1 MTKLFHGLLMIG
13 VVIYAPYS
21 YAKTLTPQDVLQSSI
36 MHFPEIQASR
46 ARIEVARG
54 KTQEARGAYDAQLE
68 GSTKARVD
76 GYYDGD
82 YNELKV
88 VKPIRP
94 FGMEVYTGYRNGTGE
109 FPVYDSY
116 YETTDTGE
124 ISLGAVVSLLR
135 DRRIDAERFGIR
147 EAEIEEAVA
156 RQNLML
162 DKIKVQHA
170 ALKAYADWLAAGLK
184 LSISDDLLDIAQK
197 RQKILEEKAKHGE
210 VAKIVLTENRQS
222 IIKREA
228 AMNEATMTFEQ
239 RSADLSLYLRDEA
252 GKPSMPLKNQL
263 PERFAPLDIPVV
275 DDPENDAV
283 TILRN
288 RPEIVLLDQYMDKQR
303 NKMAISRNALLP
315 RLDLEV
321 KVASDQ
327 GDGPDRLT
335 EDEAIGQIKLK
346 VPLQNNTGYGKVR
359 QADAELRALEKDREL
374 MIDKLEVELGNM
386 LTYVQTLSENLSLY
400 EKEASLARELQEAE
414 VTFLENGNSNL
425 FILTRREEAM
435 AEARMKALEARAAL
449 FKGIASFRAA
459 RLDTDFLMI
468 K

>member
-1 MTKLFHGLLMIG
+1 MIG
-13 VVIYAPYS
+13 VAMYAPI
-21 YAKTLTPQDVLQSSI
+21 AWATPLTAQDVLQSSI

-68 GSTKARVD
+68 GSVKSRLD

-94 FGMEVYTGYRNGTGE
+94 FGMEVYTGYRNGNGD

-116 YETTDTGE
+116 YETADSGE

-170 ALKAYADWLAAGLK
+170 ALKSYADWLSAGLK
-184 LSISDDLLDIAQK
+184 RTIAAELLKIAEE
-197 RQKILEEKAKHGE
+197 RQDILEEKAKHGE
-210 VAKIVLTENRQS
+210 IAKIVLTENKQN

-228 AMNEATMTFEQ
+228 ALNEAVMTFQQ
-239 RSADLSLYLRDEA
+239 RSADLSLYVRDET
-252 GKPSMPLKNQL
+252 GRPSTPNKSQL
-263 PERFAPLDIPVV
+263 PERFAPFEMPVA
-275 DDPENDAV
+275 DDPENDATSV
-283 TILRN
+283 LKN
-288 RPEIVLLDQYMDKQR
+288 RPEIVLLDRYMEKQK

-321 KVASDQ
+321 KLASDQ
-327 GDGPDRLT
+327 GDGPANLT
-335 EDEAIGQIKLK
+335 QDEAIGQIKLN
-346 VPLQNNTGYGKVR
+346 VPLQNNAGYGKVR

-374 MIDKLEVELGNM
+374 MVDKLEVELGNL
-386 LTYVQTLSENLSLY
+386 LTYVQTLSENLELY
-400 EKEASLARELQEAE
+400 EKEAALARELQEAE
-414 VTFLENGNSNL
+414 VTFLENGTSNL
-425 FILTRREEAM
+425 FILTKREEAM
-435 AEARMKALEARAAL
+435 AEARLKALEARAAL

-468 K
+468 Q